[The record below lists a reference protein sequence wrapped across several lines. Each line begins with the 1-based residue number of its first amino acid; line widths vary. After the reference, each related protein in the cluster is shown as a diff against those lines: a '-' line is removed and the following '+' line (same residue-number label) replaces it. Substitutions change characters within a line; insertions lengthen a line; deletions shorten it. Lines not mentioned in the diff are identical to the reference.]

1 MCHEITALRD
11 AGAMQPTVVNFMD
24 DYKGLNYYRLAQ
36 HVDYI
41 SWDSYPSWHKD
52 SDIHTAY
59 DTAFQHDLMR
69 SMKQQPFLLMESCPA
84 SPSWQKV
91 SKAKHPGFL

>member
-41 SWDSYPSWHKD
+41 SWDSYPAGIKIPIS
-52 SDIHTAY
+52 IPHTIPPS
-59 DTAFQHDLMR
+59 
-69 SMKQQPFLLMESCPA
+69 SMI
-84 SPSWQKV
+84 
-91 SKAKHPGFL
+91 